1 MSSPAPR
8 FTVVLPTHDRR
19 ALLREAIDSV
29 VQQTFAD
36 WELVVVDD
44 ASSEPITEPE
54 LREWAGARA
63 RLLVLP
69 SSQGGAAAK
78 AAGAEVARGQL
89 LAFLDDDDLLA
100 PEYLAAADAAL
111 RAAPEVRVVFMGVSW
126 FGERGASG
134 QSAQDAGMAAIRAL
148 AAPTVGVDGVWR
160 FERQR
165 LVQALLER
173 VPMPFQRPVT
183 DVDTFRAVGNYRA
196 ECLLWDCDWALRA
209 ALQAQC
215 ALLERGLYL
224 QRASGQGYSSKGT
237 RALEHTRSNLEI
249 KARLL
254 ARCRPEAAELRR
266 MFRSALHR
274 GWMDYSWQL
283 AERGQTGEA
292 RDALRQA
299 SQHGWSWPLVRMWAR
314 LRLRPSERQART

>member
-173 VPMPFQRPVT
+173 
-183 DVDTFRAVGNYRA
+183 
-196 ECLLWDCDWALRA
+196 
-209 ALQAQC
+209 
-215 ALLERGLYL
+215 GLYL